1 MNLALLNNGIRFVIL
16 LLLQDIVF
24 SQVRIGPLGPYYID
38 IIVFPLAYL
47 LLPFRTPREFQFLL
61 AFGIGLVV
69 DLSMQS
75 PGLHAGASVFTIAV
89 RPIIL
94 RLLEPRGGYD
104 KLHSP
109 TLQRFKWPWFAS
121 FMSILSFVH
130 ILFYFSMEVFTPLFL
145 GAILIKTLLSWFVS
159 TLFIFLIVII
169 LNPLD

>member
-16 LLLQDIVF
+16 LLLQVIVF

-47 LLPFRTPREFQFLL
+47 LLPFRTPRELQFML
-61 AFGIGLVV
+61 AFGIGLIV

-109 TLQRFKWPWFAS
+109 TLKRFKWPWFAS

>member
-16 LLLQDIVF
+16 LLLQVIVF

-47 LLPFRTPREFQFLL
+47 LLPFRTPRELQFML

-109 TLQRFKWPWFAS
+109 TLKRFKWPWFAT
-121 FMSILSFVH
+121 FISILSFVH

>member
-47 LLPFRTPREFQFLL
+47 LLPFRTPRELQFLL

>member
-16 LLLQDIVF
+16 LLLQVIVF
-24 SQVRIGPLGPYYID
+24 SQVRLGPLGPYYID

-47 LLPFRTPREFQFLL
+47 LLPFRTPRELQFLL

-109 TLQRFKWPWFAS
+109 TLKRFKWPWFAS

>member
-16 LLLQDIVF
+16 LSLQVIVF

-47 LLPFRTPREFQFLL
+47 LLPFRTPRELQFLL

>member
-16 LLLQDIVF
+16 LLLQVIVF

-47 LLPFRTPREFQFLL
+47 LLPFRTPRELQFLL

-109 TLQRFKWPWFAS
+109 TLKRFKWPWFAS

-159 TLFIFLIVII
+159 TLFIFLIMII

>member
-16 LLLQDIVF
+16 LLLQVIVF
-24 SQVRIGPLGPYYID
+24 SQVRLGPLGPYYID

-47 LLPFRTPREFQFLL
+47 LLPFRTPRELQFLL

-109 TLQRFKWPWFAS
+109 TLQRYKWPWFAS

-169 LNPLD
+169 

>member
-1 MNLALLNNGIRFVIL
+1 MNLALLNNGTRFIIL
-16 LLLQDIVF
+16 LLLQIIVF
-24 SQVRIGPLGPYYID
+24 SQARIGPYYID

-47 LLPFRTPREFQFLL
+47 LLPFRTPRELQFLL
-61 AFGIGLVV
+61 AFGIGLIV
-69 DLSMQS
+69 DISMQS

-121 FMSILSFVH
+121 FISILSFVH

>member
-1 MNLALLNNGIRFVIL
+1 MNLALLNNGTRFVIL
-16 LLLQDIVF
+16 LLLQVVVF
-24 SQVRIGPLGPYYID
+24 SQARIGPLGPYYID

-47 LLPFRTPREFQFLL
+47 LLPFRTPRELQYLL
-61 AFGIGLVV
+61 AFGIGLLV
-69 DLSMQS
+69 DLAMQS

-94 RLLEPRGGYD
+94 SLLEPRGGYD

-121 FMSILSFVH
+121 FISILSFVH

>member
-1 MNLALLNNGIRFVIL
+1 LL
-16 LLLQDIVF
+16 
-24 SQVRIGPLGPYYID
+24 
-38 IIVFPLAYL
+38 
-47 LLPFRTPREFQFLL
+47 
-61 AFGIGLVV
+61 V
-69 DLSMQS
+69 DLCLQS
-75 PGLHAGASVFTIAV
+75 PGLHAGASVFTMAL

-94 RLLEPRGGYD
+94 RILEPRGGYD

-121 FMSILSFVH
+121 FISILSFIH

-145 GAILIKTLLSWFVS
+145 GAILIKTFLSWIVS

>member
-16 LLLQDIVF
+16 LLLQIIVF

-47 LLPFRTPREFQFLL
+47 LLPFRTPRELQFLL

-130 ILFYFSMEVFTPLFL
+130 ILFYFSMEVFTPLFI

>member
-16 LLLQDIVF
+16 LLLQVIVF
-24 SQVRIGPLGPYYID
+24 SQVRLGPLGPYYID

-47 LLPFRTPREFQFLL
+47 LLPFRTPRELQFLL

-109 TLQRFKWPWFAS
+109 TLKRFKWPWFAS

-159 TLFIFLIVII
+159 TLFIFLIMII

>member
-16 LLLQDIVF
+16 LLLQVIVF

-47 LLPFRTPREFQFLL
+47 LLPFRTPRELQFML

-109 TLQRFKWPWFAS
+109 TLKRFKWPWFAS

>member
-16 LLLQDIVF
+16 LLLQVIVF

-47 LLPFRTPREFQFLL
+47 LLPFRTPRELQFML
-61 AFGIGLVV
+61 AFGIGLIV

-109 TLQRFKWPWFAS
+109 TLKRFKWPWFAT
-121 FMSILSFVH
+121 FISILSFVH
-130 ILFYFSMEVFTPLFL
+130 ILFYFSMEVFTPFFL

>member
-16 LLLQDIVF
+16 LLLQVIVF

-47 LLPFRTPREFQFLL
+47 LLPFRTPRELQFLL

-109 TLQRFKWPWFAS
+109 TLKRFKWPWFAT
-121 FMSILSFVH
+121 FISILSFVH

-145 GAILIKTLLSWFVS
+145 VAILIKTLLSWFVS
-159 TLFIFLIVII
+159 TLFIFLIMII

>member
-16 LLLQDIVF
+16 LLLQIIVF

-130 ILFYFSMEVFTPLFL
+130 ILFYFSMEVFTPLFI

>member
-16 LLLQDIVF
+16 LLLQVIVF

-47 LLPFRTPREFQFLL
+47 LLPFRTPRELQFLL

-109 TLQRFKWPWFAS
+109 TLKRFKWPWFAT
-121 FMSILSFVH
+121 FISILSFVH
-130 ILFYFSMEVFTPLFL
+130 ILFYFSMEVFTPFFL

-159 TLFIFLIVII
+159 TLFIFLIMII

>member
-16 LLLQDIVF
+16 LLLQVIVF

-47 LLPFRTPREFQFLL
+47 LLPFRTPRELQFLL

-109 TLQRFKWPWFAS
+109 TLKRFKWPWFAT
-121 FMSILSFVH
+121 FISILSFVH
-130 ILFYFSMEVFTPLFL
+130 ILFYFSMEVFTPFFL

>member
-16 LLLQDIVF
+16 LLLQVIVF

-47 LLPFRTPREFQFLL
+47 LLPFRTPRELQFLL

-109 TLQRFKWPWFAS
+109 TLKRFKWPWFAT
-121 FMSILSFVH
+121 FISILSFVH

>member
-16 LLLQDIVF
+16 LLLQVIVF
-24 SQVRIGPLGPYYID
+24 SQVRLGPLGPYYID

-47 LLPFRTPREFQFLL
+47 LLPFRTPRELQFLL

-109 TLQRFKWPWFAS
+109 TLQRFKWPWFAT
-121 FMSILSFVH
+121 FISILSFVH
-130 ILFYFSMEVFTPLFL
+130 ILFYFSMEVFTPFFL

-159 TLFIFLIVII
+159 TLFIFLIMII

>member
-16 LLLQDIVF
+16 LLLQVIVF

-47 LLPFRTPREFQFLL
+47 LLPFRTPRELQFLL
-61 AFGIGLVV
+61 AFGIGLIV
-69 DLSMQS
+69 DISMQS

-94 RLLEPRGGYD
+94 RLFEPRGGYD

-121 FMSILSFVH
+121 FISILSFVH

>member
-16 LLLQDIVF
+16 LLLQVIVF

-47 LLPFRTPREFQFLL
+47 LLPFRTPRELQFLL

-109 TLQRFKWPWFAS
+109 TLKRFKWPWFAS

>member
-1 MNLALLNNGIRFVIL
+1 MNLALLNNGTRFVML
-16 LLLQDIVF
+16 LLLQVIVF
-24 SQVRIGPLGPYYID
+24 SQAMIGPLGPYYIY

-47 LLPFRTPREFQFLL
+47 LLPFRTPRELQFLL

-69 DLSMQS
+69 DLGMQS

-89 RPIIL
+89 RPIVL

-109 TLQRFKWPWFAS
+109 TLQRFKWPWFATFIS
-121 FMSILSFVH
+121 TLSLVH
-130 ILFYFSMEVFTPLFL
+130 ILFYFSMEVFSPLFL
-145 GAILIKTLLSWFVS
+145 GAIVIKTLLSWFVS
-159 TLFIFLIVII
+159 TLFIFLIMII

>member
-47 LLPFRTPREFQFLL
+47 LLPFRTPRELQFLL

-89 RPIIL
+89 RSIIL

>member
-16 LLLQDIVF
+16 LLLQVIVF

-47 LLPFRTPREFQFLL
+47 LLPFRTPRELQFLL

-109 TLQRFKWPWFAS
+109 TLKRFKWPWFAT
-121 FMSILSFVH
+121 FISILSFVH

-159 TLFIFLIVII
+159 TLFIFLIMII

>member
-1 MNLALLNNGIRFVIL
+1 MNLVLLNNGTRFVIL
-16 LLLQDIVF
+16 LLLQVIVF
-24 SQVRIGPLGPYYID
+24 SQARIGPLGSYYID

-61 AFGIGLVV
+61 AFAIGLLV
-69 DLSMQS
+69 DLAMQS

-109 TLQRFKWPWFAS
+109 TLQRFKLPWFAP
-121 FMSILSFVH
+121 FISILSLVH

-145 GAILIKTLLSWFVS
+145 GAILIKTLLSWIVS

>member
-16 LLLQDIVF
+16 LLLQVIVF
-24 SQVRIGPLGPYYID
+24 SQVRIGPLGLYYID

-47 LLPFRTPREFQFLL
+47 LLPFRTPRELQFLL

-109 TLQRFKWPWFAS
+109 TLQRFKWPWFAT
-121 FMSILSFVH
+121 FISILSFVH

-159 TLFIFLIVII
+159 TLFIFLIMII

>member
-16 LLLQDIVF
+16 LLLQVIVF
-24 SQVRIGPLGPYYID
+24 SQVRIGPLGLYYID

-47 LLPFRTPREFQFLL
+47 LLPFRTPRELQFLL

-109 TLQRFKWPWFAS
+109 TLKRFKWPWFAS

-159 TLFIFLIVII
+159 TLFIFLIMII

>member
-1 MNLALLNNGIRFVIL
+1 MNLALLNNGTRFVIL
-16 LLLQDIVF
+16 LLLQVIVF
-24 SQVRIGPLGPYYID
+24 SQARIGPLGSYYID

-61 AFGIGLVV
+61 AFAIGLLV
-69 DLSMQS
+69 DLAMQS

-109 TLQRFKWPWFAS
+109 TLQRFKLPWFAP
-121 FMSILSFVH
+121 FISILSLVH

-145 GAILIKTLLSWFVS
+145 GAILIKTLLSWIVS

>member
-16 LLLQDIVF
+16 LLLQIIVF

-75 PGLHAGASVFTIAV
+75 QGLHAGASVFTIAV

-130 ILFYFSMEVFTPLFL
+130 ILFYFSMEVFTPLFI

>member
-16 LLLQDIVF
+16 LLLQVIVF
-24 SQVRIGPLGPYYID
+24 SQVRLGPLGPYYID

-47 LLPFRTPREFQFLL
+47 LLPFRTPRELQFLL

-159 TLFIFLIVII
+159 TLFIFLIMII